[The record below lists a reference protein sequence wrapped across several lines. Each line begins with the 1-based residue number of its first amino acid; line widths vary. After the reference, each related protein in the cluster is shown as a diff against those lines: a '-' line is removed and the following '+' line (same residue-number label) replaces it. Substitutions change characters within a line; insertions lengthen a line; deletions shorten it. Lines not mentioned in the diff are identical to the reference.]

1 MDLPVRVCVADVRG
15 VITLLQGTT
24 LEITRSWDVG
34 GKITSGPF
42 VRGNRVGCVVDGRRL
57 VWIDPAKDRVAWEYA
72 SAGEG
77 IVGQPQVID
86 NLVVVADQ
94 AGSFV
99 GLDPAS
105 GKPRGKT
112 YTLKASVA
120 PAAAPQPFG
129 SNRAL
134 VSLTDGTLIILS
146 LDRLR

>member
-1 MDLPVRVCVADVRG
+1 M
-15 VITLLQGTT
+15 
-24 LEITRSWDVG
+24 
-34 GKITSGPF
+34 
-42 VRGNRVGCVVDGRRL
+42 RGNHVGCIVDGRRL
-57 VWIDPAKDRVAWEYA
+57 AWIDPAKENTAWEYA

-99 GLDPAS
+99 GLDPAT
-105 GKPRGKT
+105 GKPRGKS

-120 PAAAPQPFG
+120 PAAAPQAFG
-129 SNRAL
+129 VNRAL